1 MNIIILCGGKG
12 TRLEGFDLP
21 KPLCTIKG
29 KSILYHVIDA
39 IPKENDKITI
49 IYNEHLDK
57 VQFKKT
63 IIHSCCELKDIDFIK
78 INIDT
83 RGPVETA
90 YIGLQK
96 SNFKDDEPIIFMDND
111 TINQFNLSD
120 IKKENLGIGV
130 YKTDDSTK
138 PYSFVKVLDDGSL
151 VDIKEKEGISNT
163 YCTGVYY
170 FPSIKIF
177 KNLCENLF
185 ISAPK
190 KKEYFISDLYATAL
204 TNNNIVST
212 FMCTE
217 SIALGTRVDIIN
229 NIDRIKYSPMRIC
242 FDIDNTLL
250 TYSNAIG
257 SHEGIEPISEM
268 VDLVKKL
275 HNEGHTIVLHT
286 ARGMK
291 TCKSNIGQA
300 GKRGMLNVLQ
310 TLEEFEIPYDEIY
323 FGKPW
328 ADLYVDDKAWN
339 QYTNASFSQ
348 FFFNQNVGKS
358 KMYLPKSC
366 SNNENTLYKK
376 NQILIKEG
384 PISSLEGESYFYKKI
399 NNTNISIL
407 FPHYFTSNIT
417 LNNYN
422 IEMEFIEG
430 VTVSKLFRNK
440 LLRKQ
445 NLKNIFDGFKLM
457 HSTNIEND
465 NNISKEDILVN
476 YIGKLEERIKTHPN
490 YKLPNIDEVLNIIK
504 NIIIPYVNSDDFVI
518 TNIIHGD
525 PWFDNMVL
533 TLNQEV
539 KFLDM
544 KGKIGS
550 ILSLK
555 GDKIVDYAKIYQS
568 ILGFDYFL
576 NGETYDIEYED
587 QCRRW
592 LTELLPFPIDDP
604 IFEAI
609 TACCILK
616 TFYYFSK
623 TEPILPIYNSLS
635 KMKICSILKK

>member
-29 KSILYHVIDA
+29 KSILYHVIES

-49 IYNEHLDK
+49 IYNENLDK

-63 IIHSCCELKDIDFIK
+63 IVHSCCELKDIDFIK

-138 PYSFVKVLDDGSL
+138 PYSFVRVLDDGSL

-177 KNLCENLF
+177 KDLCENLF

-204 TNNNIVST
+204 TNNDIVST

-217 SIALGTRVDIIN
+217 SIALGTRVDIID

-310 TLEEFEIPYDEIY
+310 TLEEFKIPYDEIY

-339 QYTNASFSQ
+339 QYTNSSFSQ
-348 FFFNQNVGKS
+348 FFFNQHVGKS

-384 PISSLEGESYFYKKI
+384 PISSLEGEAYFYKKI

-476 YIGKLEERIKTHPN
+476 YIGKLEERVKTHPN

-576 NGETYDIEYED
+576 NEETYDTEYED

-592 LTELLPFPIDDP
+592 LTELLPFPIDDS

-623 TEPILPIYNSLS
+623 TDPILPIYNSLS

>member
-29 KSILYHVIDA
+29 KSILYHVIES

-49 IYNEHLDK
+49 IYNENLDK
-57 VQFKKT
+57 VQFQKT
-63 IIHSCCELKDIDFIK
+63 IVHSCCELKDIDFIK

-151 VDIKEKEGISNT
+151 VDIKEKEGISNI
-163 YCTGVYY
+163 YCTGIYY

-177 KNLCENLF
+177 KDLCENLF

-204 TNNNIVST
+204 TNNDIVST

-217 SIALGTRVDIIN
+217 SIALGTRVDIID
-229 NIDRIKYSPMRIC
+229 NIDRIKYYPMRIC

-291 TCKSNIGQA
+291 TCKSNIGQV

-310 TLEEFEIPYDEIY
+310 TLEEFQIPYDEIY

-384 PISSLEGESYFYKKI
+384 PISSLEGEAYFYKKI

-417 LNNYN
+417 SNNYN

-476 YIGKLEERIKTHPN
+476 YIGKLEERVKTHPN

-576 NGETYDIEYED
+576 NGETYDPEYED

-592 LTELLPFPIDDP
+592 FIELLPFPIDDP

-623 TEPILPIYNSLS
+623 KEPILPIYNSLG
-635 KMKICSILKK
+635 KMKICSVLKK